1 MYLTVYS
8 NGMTQENGKE
18 TLEDFVKRSRKESLD
33 LIKSLSGFA
42 EGEARGDN
50 PSGFAL
56 SDFGLKI
63 AIEKGKLEI
72 LHHVEF
78 LIQA

>member
-1 MYLTVYS
+1 M
-8 NGMTQENGKE
+8 QENGKE
-18 TLEDFVKRSRKESLD
+18 TLEDFVERSQKESLD
-33 LIKSLSGFA
+33 LIRSLSGFA

-56 SDFGLKI
+56 SDLGLKI

-72 LHHVEF
+72 LRSVGY